1 MATQVD
7 NILAAFEQRF
17 KHISKINGFNTNAG
31 LHIFDSRTYFDWQ
44 NKDEFPAISIFW
56 PDERVE
62 ASNEVNKVLQVMSVV
77 VEAHAIASTLNPGQ
91 IMRELI
97 ADIKQASINPQD
109 LTLSGLVKSIKP
121 VELITQA
128 QTDSNHIVSVRLS
141 YEVRYIE
148 SF

>member
-1 MATQVD
+1 MATQMD

-17 KHISKINGFNTNAG
+17 KRITQTNGFNTNAG
-31 LHIFDSRTYFDWQ
+31 LNTFDSRTYFDWQ
-44 NKDEFPAISIFW
+44 NKSEFPAISIFW

-77 VEAHAIASTLNPGQ
+77 VEAHAIASALNPGQ

-97 ADIKQASINPQD
+97 ADIKQAAIDPHD
-109 LTLSGLVKSIKP
+109 LTLDGLVKSIRP
-121 VELITQA
+121 IELITQS

-141 YEVRYIE
+141 YEIRYIE